1 MPTES
6 TFLLAGLFLL
16 LVAAGWALGRFG
28 ERDEDEDP
36 PPPLNVDYLKGLNFL
51 LNEQT
56 DQALE
61 HFLRMVRVDDKT
73 IETHFA
79 LGSLF
84 RRRGE
89 VDRAIRIHQN
99 IIARPDLASEQRD
112 QALLS
117 LAKDYLRAGLLDR
130 AEKLFVRLSQ
140 GSRHQVEALERLCRI
155 YEQEREWQKAIE
167 AGRKLEV
174 LSGQSLGLQIAHY
187 YCELAERALASQ
199 DYAAARAYV
208 KKAQSGRSRT
218 FRGAL
223 TRADLARGTGDY
235 KTALKLLHQVMD
247 ESSYLITEALPQIVE
262 ICEAEGLID
271 RLEADLKAMLEKNP
285 DLAKD
290 VAYTAIVHDI
300 GGIRTIDD
308 CVGQYMLSE
317 PTLTEFIDLQRLAD
331 DSTGTERDVM
341 AKVRAALSKL
351 AAQTPRYQCK
361 ECGFSSQRLLWQCP
375 SCKNWETQRPHTRVR
390 FDSLLQR
397 SQEKGR
403 TKKGTRKGTAA

>member
-28 ERDEDEDP
+28 ERDEFGDEVQ
-36 PPPLNVDYLKGLNFL
+36 PLNMDYLKGLNFL

-61 HFLRMVRVDDKT
+61 HFLKMVRVDDKT

-99 IIARPDLASEQRD
+99 IIARPDLAPEQRD

-117 LAKDYLRAGLLDR
+117 LARDYLRAGLLDR

-140 GSRHQVEALERLCRI
+140 GSRHQVEALEQLCRI

-167 AGRKLEV
+167 ASHKLEA
-174 LSGQSLGLQIAHY
+174 LSGSSLSLQLAHY
-187 YCELAERALASQ
+187 YCELAEKS
-199 DYAAARAYV
+199 AAARDFAEARAYV
-208 KKAQSGRSRT
+208 KKAQSGRPRT

-223 TRADLARGTGDY
+223 TRAALACDTGDF
-235 KTALKLLHQVMD
+235 KTAIKLYRRVID
-247 ESSYLITEALPQIVE
+247 ESDYLITEALPRLISVHD
-262 ICEAEGLID
+262 AEGTTDKLD
-271 RLEADLKAMLEKNP
+271 RELRSMLEAHPGISKDL
-285 DLAKD
+285 
-290 VAYTAIVHDI
+290 AYTAIVNDI
-300 GGIRTIDD
+300 GGIPVIDE
-308 CVGQYMLSE
+308 CVEHYLLNE
-317 PTLTEFIDLQRLAD
+317 PTLAEFIDLQPGSDVNESSRKQGLA
-331 DSTGTERDVM
+331 R
-341 AKVRAALSKL
+341 VRAALGKL
-351 AAQTPRYQCK
+351 AASTPRYQCR
-361 ECGFSSQRLLWQCP
+361 ECGFSSQRILWQCP
-375 SCKNWETQRPHTRVR
+375 SCKNWETQRPHSRVQ

-397 SQEKGR
+397 GQ
-403 TKKGTRKGTAA
+403 AAM